1 MKKKSHSHV
10 NLKWNMRLNPPT
22 HTRVCTHTHSRT
34 CVSNIQC
41 FPTVINLWVNETS
54 SSNRNAQCCAA
65 VPRPLP
71 PVWFRLTPRFLSC
84 FLSAT
89 DLHFYM
95 WNWQVFTFFFIQ
107 GVTCADRRTRTV
119 HGRSINCWLFLWP
132 RLCYEINK
140 AYLRPHICTLPHPFF
155 WNQSSLWHY
164 IRALFSIYLFLFP
177 IRKWEISM
185 DGSL

>member
-1 MKKKSHSHV
+1 
-10 NLKWNMRLNPPT
+10 MRLNPPT

-71 PVWFRLTPRFLSC
+71 PRLVPLNPALSFLFSFSYRLTFLHVKLTSI
-84 FLSAT
+84 
-89 DLHFYM
+89 YI
-95 WNWQVFTFFFIQ
+95 FFIQ
-107 GVTCADRRTRTV
+107 GVTCADRRTQTV
-119 HGRSINCWLFLWP
+119 HGCSINCWLFLWP

-164 IRALFSIYLFLFP
+164 IRALFFIYLFLFP
-177 IRKWEISM
+177 TRKWEISM